1 MAKSSRLPCK
11 ILPDFLYYQHMLI
24 IKCFIRSFADF
35 NTHFYIMALKKMS
48 LWVVAAKIILVLSW
62 AIQPSKATAQ
72 TINTLGENTLNGAL
86 TGTLLGGASMALT
99 NDTDFYTLQIG
110 LGLGTLYGLGV
121 GAYDLL
127 QTGGNPGIV
136 SGIFND
142 GRNSTIIVLLDTFYG
157 AAAGAVVATSVM
169 LVANEPLVQGLQ
181 YGAGAGAIAG
191 FGFGLFDT
199 FVLADRS
206 TTLTFMNPSTY
217 EIPVQSVGTWQ
228 LKQQLGIDFVRL
240 SVSF

>member
-1 MAKSSRLPCK
+1 MCLLCMCIYA
-11 ILPDFLYYQHMLI
+11 H
-24 IKCFIRSFADF
+24 F
-35 NTHFYIMALKKMS
+35 NSYNYIMVLKKML
-48 LWVVAAKIILVLSW
+48 LWIIASVIILVLSSVF
-62 AIQPSKATAQ
+62 QPNKAAAQ

-99 NDTDFYTLQIG
+99 NDTDFYPLQVG

-127 QTGGNPGIV
+127 KSGGNPTVV

-142 GRNSTIIVLLDTFYG
+142 GNNSTIIVLLDTFYG

-206 TTLTFMNPSTY
+206 TALAFMQPATY
-217 EIPVQSVGTWQ
+217 EIPIQDGGVWR
-228 LKQQLGIDFVRL
+228 LKQQPGIDFVRF
-240 SVSF
+240 SVKF

>member
-1 MAKSSRLPCK
+1 
-11 ILPDFLYYQHMLI
+11 ML
-24 IKCFIRSFADF
+24 
-35 NTHFYIMALKKMS
+35 
-48 LWVVAAKIILVLSW
+48 LWMTSVAIILLASW
-62 AIQPSKATAQ
+62 AVKPKKAAAQ
-72 TINTLGENTLNGAL
+72 TINTLGENTINGAL

-99 NDTDFYTLQIG
+99 NDTDFYPLRVG

-127 QTGGNPGIV
+127 KTGANPVIV
-136 SGIFND
+136 SGTFND
-142 GRNSTIIVLLDTFYG
+142 GNNSTIIVLLDTFYG

-206 TTLTFMNPSTY
+206 TALALMQPTWY
-217 EIPVQSVGTWQ
+217 EIPTQHEGIWQ
-228 LKQQLGIDFVRL
+228 LNQQPGIDFVKL
-240 SVSF
+240 SVRF

>member
-1 MAKSSRLPCK
+1 MGLAWELMT
-11 ILPDFLYYQHMLI
+11 Y
-24 IKCFIRSFADF
+24 
-35 NTHFYIMALKKMS
+35 
-48 LWVVAAKIILVLSW
+48 
-62 AIQPSKATAQ
+62 SKQEA
-72 TINTLGENTLNGAL
+72 
-86 TGTLLGGASMALT
+86 
-99 NDTDFYTLQIG
+99 
-110 LGLGTLYGLGV
+110 
-121 GAYDLL
+121 
-127 QTGGNPGIV
+127 NPGIV

-206 TTLTFMNPSTY
+206 TTLTFMNPTWY
-217 EIPVQSVGTWQ
+217 EIPTKMRNLAIKTTTWNR
-228 LKQQLGIDFVRL
+228 FR
-240 SVSF
+240 

>member
-1 MAKSSRLPCK
+1 MCLLCMCIYA
-11 ILPDFLYYQHMLI
+11 H
-24 IKCFIRSFADF
+24 F
-35 NTHFYIMALKKMS
+35 NSYNYIMVLKKML
-48 LWVVAAKIILVLSW
+48 LWIIASVIILVLSSVF
-62 AIQPSKATAQ
+62 QPNKAAAQ

-99 NDTDFYTLQIG
+99 NDTDFYPLQVG
-110 LGLGTLYGLGV
+110 LGLGTLYGLSV

-127 QTGGNPGIV
+127 KSGGNPTVV

-142 GRNSTIIVLLDTFYG
+142 GNNSTIIVLLDTFYG

-206 TTLTFMNPSTY
+206 TALAFMQPATY
-217 EIPVQSVGTWQ
+217 EIPIQDGGVWR
-228 LKQQLGIDFVRL
+228 LKQQPGIDFVRF
-240 SVSF
+240 SVNF

>member
-1 MAKSSRLPCK
+1 MV
-11 ILPDFLYYQHMLI
+11 
-24 IKCFIRSFADF
+24 
-35 NTHFYIMALKKMS
+35 LKKMFI
-48 LWVVAAKIILVLSW
+48 WIIAAAIILVLSW
-62 AIQPSKATAQ
+62 VFQPNKVAAQ

-99 NDTDFYTLQIG
+99 NDTDFYPLQVG

-127 QTGGNPGIV
+127 KTGGNPTVV

-142 GRNSTIIVLLDTFYG
+142 GNNSTIIVLLDTFYG

-181 YGAGAGAIAG
+181 YGAGTGAIAG
-191 FGFGLFDT
+191 LGFGLFDT

-206 TTLTFMNPSTY
+206 TALACMQPATY
-217 EIPVQSVGTWQ
+217 EIPVQDNGLWQ
-228 LKQQLGIDFVRL
+228 LKQQPGIDFVRF
-240 SVSF
+240 SVNF

>member
-1 MAKSSRLPCK
+1 MAKSSKLPCK

-48 LWVVAAKIILVLSW
+48 LWVVAAEIILVLSW

-99 NDTDFYTLQIG
+99 NDTDFYILQIG

>member
-1 MAKSSRLPCK
+1 MCLLCMCIYA
-11 ILPDFLYYQHMLI
+11 H
-24 IKCFIRSFADF
+24 F
-35 NTHFYIMALKKMS
+35 NSYNYIMVLKKML
-48 LWVVAAKIILVLSW
+48 LWIIASVIILVLSSVF
-62 AIQPSKATAQ
+62 QPNKAAAQ

-99 NDTDFYTLQIG
+99 NDTDFYPLQVG

-127 QTGGNPGIV
+127 KSGGNPTVV

-142 GRNSTIIVLLDTFYG
+142 GNNSTIIVLLDTFYG

-206 TTLTFMNPSTY
+206 TALAFMQPATY
-217 EIPVQSVGTWQ
+217 EIPIQDGGVWR
-228 LKQQLGIDFVRL
+228 LKQQSGIDFVRF
-240 SVSF
+240 SVNF

>member
-1 MAKSSRLPCK
+1 M
-11 ILPDFLYYQHMLI
+11 
-24 IKCFIRSFADF
+24 SFMD
-35 NTHFYIMALKKMS
+35 
-48 LWVVAAKIILVLSW
+48 VAAAIILVASW
-62 AIQPSKATAQ
+62 AIQPYKATAQ

-99 NDTDFYTLQIG
+99 DDTDFYPLQIG

-142 GRNSTIIVLLDTFYG
+142 GNNSTIIVLLDTFYG

-206 TTLTFMNPSTY
+206 TTLTFMNPGTY
-217 EIPVQSVGTWQ
+217 EIPVQNEE
-228 LKQQLGIDFVRL
+228 LG
-240 SVSF
+240 S

>member
-1 MAKSSRLPCK
+1 
-11 ILPDFLYYQHMLI
+11 
-24 IKCFIRSFADF
+24 
-35 NTHFYIMALKKMS
+35 MS
-48 LWVVAAKIILVLSW
+48 LCIVASAIILVLSW
-62 AIQPSKATAQ
+62 AIQPYKVTAQ

-99 NDTDFYTLQIG
+99 NDADFYTLQKG

-199 FVLADRS
+199 FVLANRS

>member
-1 MAKSSRLPCK
+1 
-11 ILPDFLYYQHMLI
+11 
-24 IKCFIRSFADF
+24 
-35 NTHFYIMALKKMS
+35 MS
-48 LWVVAAKIILVLSW
+48 LWVVAAEIILVLSW

-99 NDTDFYTLQIG
+99 DDTDFYPLQIG

>member
-1 MAKSSRLPCK
+1 
-11 ILPDFLYYQHMLI
+11 MLI
-24 IKCFIRSFADF
+24 ITCFIRSFADF
-35 NTHFYIMALKKMS
+35 NNLSYIMALKKMS
-48 LWVVAAKIILVLSW
+48 LWVVATTIILVLSW
-62 AIQPSKATAQ
+62 AIQPYKATAQ

-99 NDTDFYTLQIG
+99 DDTDFYPLQIG

-127 QTGGNPGIV
+127 QTGGNSGIV

-206 TTLTFMNPSTY
+206 TTLTFMKPGTY

-228 LKQQLGIDFVRL
+228 LKQQPGIDFVRL